1 MRFLEFNGF
10 WNTMCPKE
18 TRIVVQCDETTLT
31 IIIFYHSYSHLE
43 LYIMHNLRLQ
53 SYIFLFLHFR

>member
-1 MRFLEFNGF
+1 MRFLEFIGC

-31 IIIFYHSYSHLE
+31 ISILYHSYSHLE
-43 LYIMHNLRLQ
+43 LHIMHNLRHQ
-53 SYIFLFLHFR
+53 KCI